1 MCVTMNAFCTVGFIS
16 PVMVKSCHSP
26 AKLRIV
32 NLLVLCEKLQ
42 RKSILTLY
50 LYHFVSFYSSLKLS
64 TGLARAACAAL
75 KLTVSNAVITVATPA
90 NTSIHHCK
98 SM

>member
-1 MCVTMNAFCTVGFIS
+1 MYVTMTEFCTVGFIS

-50 LYHFVSFYSSLKLS
+50 LYHFVSFLLIPQTIHRIGAGGLCSFEADRKQCGDNGCY
-64 TGLARAACAAL
+64 TG
-75 KLTVSNAVITVATPA
+75 
-90 NTSIHHCK
+90 
-98 SM
+98 